1 MQTMTSAYLAK
12 LTKGP
17 DGRYLVE
24 FPDLP
29 DALTDRATKQEALE
43 EAADCLTAT
52 LTGRIVDQADIPAP
66 SPIRR
71 GLFRIVPDPTVALK
85 AELYSAARR
94 KSVTAADLARA
105 LRIDHRQ
112 ARRLL
117 DPLHASKLPR
127 LRAALA
133 VVGRAIAITTHETGH
148 DTGHNTAA

>member
-1 MQTMTSAYLAK
+1 MQTMTYAYPAK

-29 DALTDRATKQEALE
+29 DALTDGATKQEALE

-52 LTGRIVDQADIPAP
+52 LTGRIVDKADIPAP

-71 GLFRIVPDPTVALK
+71 GQFRIVPDPTIALK
-85 AELYSAARR
+85 AELYLAAGR
-94 KSVTAADLARA
+94 KGVTAADLARA
-105 LRIDHRQ
+105 LRIDTKE
-112 ARRLL
+112 ARRLF
-117 DPLHASKLPR
+117 DPLHASKLHR

-133 VVGRAIAITTHETGH
+133 VVGRSIAITTD
-148 DTGHNTAA
+148 DTGHNAAA

>member
-1 MQTMTSAYLAK
+1 MRTMTYAYPAK
-12 LTKGP
+12 LTKGS
-17 DGRYLVE
+17 DARYLVE

-29 DALTDRATKQEALE
+29 DALTDGATLQEALE

-52 LTGRIVDQADIPAP
+52 LTGRIIDGEDIPVP

-71 GLFRIVPDPTVALK
+71 GLYRIVPDPTVALK

-94 KSVTAADLARA
+94 KGVTAADLARV
-105 LRIDHRQ
+105 LEIDHKE

-133 VVGRAIAITTHETGH
+133 VVGRRIVITVH
-148 DTGHNTAA
+148 DTAA